1 MNRRITFTGVLGTI
15 VVTIASLLSY
25 GLDYFCI
32 DDTASR
38 TSVYCQQ
45 GGAPQVVVPRL
56 LILLGLPLLTACAT
70 VVAVK
75 RGRYWPIL
83 LATILCLPLTVVLPE
98 VLIGY

>member
-1 MNRRITFTGVLGTI
+1 MNLRLAFTGVLGTI
-15 VVTIASLLSY
+15 LVTIASLLSY

-38 TSVYCQQ
+38 TSVYCQN

-56 LILLGLPLLTACAT
+56 LILLGLPLLTAYVA

-75 RGRYWPIL
+75 RGQYWPIL
-83 LATILCLPLTVVLPE
+83 LMSILCLPLTGVLPE